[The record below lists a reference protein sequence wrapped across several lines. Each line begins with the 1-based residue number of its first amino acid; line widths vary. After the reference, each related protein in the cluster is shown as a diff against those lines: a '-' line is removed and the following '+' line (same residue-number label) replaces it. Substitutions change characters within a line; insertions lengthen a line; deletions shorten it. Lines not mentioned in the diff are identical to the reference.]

1 MRYACVHECV
11 CLSQY
16 KCDLV
21 WYYDTR
27 HHSGKLNA
35 KGKEVQLD
43 GSLGDVAHSPLFP
56 VILWNNPACGVF
68 VLSLSKVTTHHHQL
82 TKQYNV

>member
-35 KGKEVQLD
+35 KGKV
-43 GSLGDVAHSPLFP
+43 GSCGKYSWMAHWETLPTAPYSQSFSGTTQH
-56 VILWNNPACGVF
+56 VE
-68 VLSLSKVTTHHHQL
+68 SLSSASAKLPHTTI
-82 TKQYNV
+82 N